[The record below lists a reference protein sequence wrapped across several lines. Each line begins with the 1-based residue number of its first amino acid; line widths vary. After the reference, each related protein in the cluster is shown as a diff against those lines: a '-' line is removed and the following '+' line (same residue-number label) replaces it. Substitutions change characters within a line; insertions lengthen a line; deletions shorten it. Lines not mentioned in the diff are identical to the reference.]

1 VNSGGKG
8 VLSSEARD
16 ACYRCKL
23 CNRYGLGH
31 AQVRGQLAVL
41 EAACQ
46 QLQGSEAWV
55 VLLQEILATGN
66 RLNAGTHR
74 GSAAGALIEPSSRCH
89 NSDRA

>member
-1 VNSGGKG
+1 MGS
-8 VLSSEARD
+8 
-16 ACYRCKL
+16 CC
-23 CNRYGLGH
+23 

-41 EAACQ
+41 GAACQ

-74 GSAAGALIEPSSRCH
+74 GSAAGAHSQCST
-89 NSDRA
+89 